1 MASVGSRRRET
12 GLGVCNQQLHAA
24 PLVSA
29 PAPGDLGVHQLL
41 RRRWS
46 RLRGHDGLHALR
58 RYAEQRAD
66 QLATVAWHRYG
77 PPVRVAPFDDD
88 PRLAL
93 VTVNFSTTR
102 YLKLMLCTLG
112 GQSARWFVQHLVVV
126 DNASR
131 DGGPEF
137 LRALEARVPRLHLV
151 ERRHFLSHAQGMRAG
166 FRALARIEHAEPM
179 VDRTNVVV
187 GSDTDIVFR
196 DDDALLGMMAKFVQL
211 GGVFLGEARLPPSSP
226 YPDMGSSFFAFRR
239 DVAARRDIHPLV
251 NHGSPTYDMQ
261 VSMVRAGLTLVDFP
275 LHKGGHLLHRGRSG
289 AAAAGTY
296 HPRHSYSRVTTTYPH
311 YMGLSEGP
319 RLWAAIED
327 RWAPLLEPA
336 AEPRLIA
343 HLAERFADFGRSD
356 PP

>member
-1 MASVGSRRRET
+1 MSEPS
-12 GLGVCNQQLHAA
+12 QHD
-24 PLVSA
+24 
-29 PAPGDLGVHQLL
+29 PGKYRL
-41 RRRWS
+41 RRRWK
-46 RLRGHDGLHALR
+46 RLRGPDGLHALR

-66 QLATVAWHRYG
+66 QLLTVAWHRYG
-77 PPVRVAPFDDD
+77 PPVRVAPFDGD

-112 GQSARWFVQHLVVV
+112 EQSARWFVRHLVVV

-166 FRALARIEHAEPM
+166 LRALATVERAEPTAE
-179 VDRTNVVV
+179 RTNVVV
-187 GSDTDIVFR
+187 GCDTDVVFR
-196 DDDALLGMMAKFVQL
+196 DDDALLGVSAQL
-211 GGVFLGEARLPPSSP
+211 AAMGGVFLGEARVAPTSP
-226 YPDMGSSFFAFRR
+226 YPDMQASFFAFRR
-239 DVAARRDIHPLV
+239 DAAARRDVHPLV
-251 NHGSPTYDMQ
+251 NHGSPAFDMQ

-275 LHKGGHLLHRGRSG
+275 LHKGGYLLHRGRSG
-289 AAAAGTY
+289 AAAAGTH
-296 HPRHSYSRVTTTYPH
+296 HPRHSYARVTTTQPH
-311 YMGLSEGP
+311 YMGVPDGA

-336 AEPRLIA
+336 AEASLID
-343 HLAERFADFGRSD
+343 HLAERFAVFGQNEA
-356 PP
+356 P